1 MDWRKGFM
9 KELKAKREREEE
21 ERVRAMMP
29 KEREEWKRKRDRLSG
44 EWKPNGGQK
53 SCSQA

>member
-1 MDWRKGFM
+1 M

-44 EWKPNGGQK
+44 EWGESIGRPNLFAELDFGTP
-53 SCSQA
+53 

>member
-1 MDWRKGFM
+1 M
-9 KELKAKREREEE
+9 KELKARREKEEE

-44 EWKPNGGQK
+44 EWNRPKTRGFFLFR
-53 SCSQA
+53 A